1 MTKPKTG
8 KDRLKE
14 LKKEFEANLLDGEK
28 VEDCG
33 GATLL
38 AGDVWIWLINNFKP
52 KESNESK

>member
-1 MTKPKTG
+1 MTKPK